1 MNLPMGAWPLC
12 SLAEM
17 LPRELHRQV
26 SLSKGQLTQMNYG
39 EQPAKIE
46 ALIKAHDIY

>member
-1 MNLPMGAWPLC
+1 MIMHICRLCVNRAVVMNLPMGAWPLC

-26 SLSKGQLTQMNYG
+26 SLSKGQLT
-39 EQPAKIE
+39 
-46 ALIKAHDIY
+46 